1 MKIFLIGMPGSG
13 KTTVGRSLA
22 LMLNLPF
29 VDLDHEIEKKE
40 GRLIKDI
47 FGLSGEAY
55 FREVESKALKEIALS
70 SMDCVI
76 ATGGGAPCFHD
87 GISIINNHGISI
99 FLDVS
104 IDELIS
110 RVENNKDRPL
120 LQSADKAELK
130 NRLEGIR
137 KNRLACYQL
146 ATCTVTTDD
155 NVDSIINKINQLSK
169 K

>member
-13 KTTVGRSLA
+13 KSTVGKSLA
-22 LMLNLPF
+22 MKLDLPF
-29 VDLDHEIEKKE
+29 IDLDHEIEKKE
-40 GRLIKDI
+40 ARLIKDI
-47 FGLSGEAY
+47 FSTSGETY
-55 FREVESKALKEIALS
+55 FRQVESNVLREIALS
-70 SMDCVI
+70 SSDCVI

-87 GISIINNHGISI
+87 GISVINNHGISV

-110 RVENNKDRPL
+110 RVENSKDRPL
-120 LQSADKAELK
+120 LQSTDKVELR
-130 NRLEGIR
+130 NRLEAIR

-146 ATCTVTTDD
+146 ATYTVNTDE
-155 NVDSIINKINQLSK
+155 NIDSILSKINLLPK

>member
-13 KTTVGRSLA
+13 KSTIGKSLA
-22 LMLNLPF
+22 MRLNLPF

-47 FGLSGEAY
+47 FNISGETY
-55 FREVESKALKEIALS
+55 FREVESKTLREIAS
-70 SMDCVI
+70 SSTDCVI

-87 GISIINNHGISI
+87 GISIINKYGISV
-99 FLDVS
+99 FLNVP

-120 LQSADKAELK
+120 LQSTDKVELR
-130 NRLEGIR
+130 NRLETIH
-137 KNRLACYQL
+137 KNRLACYQR
-146 ATCTVTTDD
+146 ATYTVNTDE
-155 NVDSIINKINQLSK
+155 NVDSILSKINLLPK